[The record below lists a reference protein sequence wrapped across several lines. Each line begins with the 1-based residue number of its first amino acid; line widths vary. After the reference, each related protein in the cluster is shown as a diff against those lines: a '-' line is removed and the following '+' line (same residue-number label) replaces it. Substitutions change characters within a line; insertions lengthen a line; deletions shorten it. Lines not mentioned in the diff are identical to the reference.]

1 MKHKGTAVLGMEE
14 TVNITYM
21 KHKGTAVLGVE
32 ETGY

>member
-14 TVNITYM
+14 TDNITYM

-32 ETGY
+32 ETV